1 VHGLRQTQTRHD
13 AFRCLQRRCRR
24 DLLPSA
30 TRLAAPIDSVLIT
43 GAKRDIALLQRVDA
57 QPGDAVTALDIS
69 VAVNRQS
76 LLALLDRGVKIEYF
90 DHHFAGELPKHAG
103 LDAHLDASPGV
114 CTGILVDR
122 YLTGKQRIW
131 AVVAAFGGNLAGP
144 AQQLALS
151 LALDSG
157 RLADLREL
165 GESLTYNAYGDCDAD
180 LIEHPSELYL
190 SLLRSADPF
199 RFIRNEPVFRQIS
212 EARRQD
218 LEFAQQT
225 KPEMALA
232 GARVYM
238 LPDAPW
244 SRRVRGVFGNE
255 LANHSPE
262 LAHAILTPNA
272 QGGYTVSVRA
282 PLAKRMGA
290 DALCRQF
297 ATGGGRSTA
306 AGIDH
311 LPTDQLR
318 EFVRRLDQA
327 FP

>member
-1 VHGLRQTQTRHD
+1 MMHFDVFNGD
-13 AFRCLQRRCRR
+13 ADGICALLQ
-24 DLLPSA
+24 L
-30 TRLAAPIDSVLIT
+30 RLATPIDSVLIT

-57 QPGDAVTALDIS
+57 QPGDEVTALDIS
-69 VAVNRQS
+69 VVVNRQA
-76 LLALLDRGVKIEYF
+76 LLALLDRGVKVEYF

-103 LDAHLDASPGV
+103 LEAHIDTSPGV

-122 YLTGKQRIW
+122 YLAGKHRIW
-131 AVVAAFGGNLAGP
+131 AVVAAFGDNLASE
-144 AQQLALS
+144 AQQLAGP
-151 LALDSG
+151 LALDAA
-157 RLADLREL
+157 RLADLRKL
-165 GESLTYNAYGDCDAD
+165 GETLTYNAYGDSDAD
-180 LIEHPSELYL
+180 LIAHPSGLYL
-190 SLLRSADPF
+190 TLLRCADPF
-199 RFIRNEPVFRQIS
+199 RFVHTEAVFRKIS
-212 EARRQD
+212 ESRRQD
-218 LEFAQQT
+218 LDLAQQVR
-225 KPEMALA
+225 PERALA
-232 GARVYM
+232 GANVYM

-262 LAHAILTPNA
+262 LAHAILTPNG

-282 PLAKRMGA
+282 PLAKRIGA

>member
-1 VHGLRQTQTRHD
+1 MTHFDVFNGDADGICSLLQLR
-13 AFRCLQRRCRR
+13 F
-24 DLLPSA
+24 A
-30 TRLAAPIDSVLIT
+30 TPIDSVLIT
-43 GAKRDIALLQRVDA
+43 GAKRDIALLQRIDA
-57 QPGDAVTALDIS
+57 QAGDEVTALDIS
-69 VAVNRQS
+69 AAVNRQS
-76 LLALLDRGVKIEYF
+76 LLALLARGVKIEYF

-103 LDAHLDASPGV
+103 LDAHLDTSPGV

-122 YLTGKQRIW
+122 YLTGKHRIW
-131 AVVAAFGGNLAGP
+131 AVVAAFGDNLAGP

-157 RLADLREL
+157 RVPALREL
-165 GESLTYNAYGDCDAD
+165 GEILTYNAYGDSDAD
-180 LIEHPSELYL
+180 LIAHPSELYR
-190 SLLRSADPF
+190 SLLRSVDPF
-199 RFIRNEPVFRQIS
+199 RFMQTEPVFRQIS

-218 LEFAQQT
+218 LDLAQQT
-225 KPEMALA
+225 RPEVVLA
-232 GARVYM
+232 GATIYV

-244 SRRVRGVFGNE
+244 SRRVRGAFGNE
-255 LANHSPE
+255 LANESPE

-272 QGGYTVSVRA
+272 KGGYTVSVRA

-290 DALCRQF
+290 DTLCRQF
-297 ATGGGRSTA
+297 ATGDGRSAA

-311 LPTDQLR
+311 LPADRVR

>member
-1 VHGLRQTQTRHD
+1 MTHFDVFNGDADGICSLLQLR
-13 AFRCLQRRCRR
+13 F
-24 DLLPSA
+24 A
-30 TRLAAPIDSVLIT
+30 TPIDSVLIT

-131 AVVAAFGGNLAGP
+131 AVVAAFGDNLAGP

-165 GESLTYNAYGDCDAD
+165 GESLTYNAYGDSGAD
-180 LIEHPSELYL
+180 LIAHPSELYL

-199 RFIRNEPVFRQIS
+199 RFMRNEPVFRQIS